1 MIILIK
7 YMETLKNYTS
17 NISNVYSSG
26 IATEHSYRSALLD
39 LFKELTK
46 LEVTNEPKRSEFGA
60 PDFMFKNKNI
70 VYTHAEAKDTWV
82 NLDEI
87 EKSEQMNRYY
97 GYPSIIL
104 TNSLEF
110 RFYKNGQKY
119 CDTIKIAKI
128 ENNKIVGVEEN
139 YPLFEKTIQ
148 DFIKDSSEPIKSGLV
163 LAKLMAGKAIRIRD
177 NIRAYLS
184 GDNTEKNKELLS
196 VYETIKKL
204 LLSELDVNKFADM
217 YAQTVVYGLFVAR
230 YYDESQDNFSR
241 QEARDLI
248 PPSNPFLRHFFDHI
262 AGPSFDKRIE
272 WIY

>member
-1 MIILIK
+1 
-7 YMETLKNYTS
+7 METLKNYTS

-26 IATEHSYRSALLD
+26 IATEHSYRPALLD